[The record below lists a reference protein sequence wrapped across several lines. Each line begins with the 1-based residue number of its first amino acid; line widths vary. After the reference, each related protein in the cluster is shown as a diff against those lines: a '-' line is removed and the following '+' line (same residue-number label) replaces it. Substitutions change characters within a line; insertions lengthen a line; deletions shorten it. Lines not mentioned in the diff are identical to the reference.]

1 MCSLLH
7 TSLVLASVCLFR
19 QDSSSELH
27 VPGNGFKKKH
37 KSLPSPPSHLQQPR
51 KMLEETRVWLCML
64 CWHHTYVRHQPQ
76 PIASLCVCVCVCVC
90 SSSSSSSSSSSREKN
105 SIFTAYSSS
114 HQALSAFARLIQSNT
129 QINTMKSTYYTDR
142 KDGSR
147 DKPSAKHDQISS
159 ACNLSMG
166 YHCYML
172 FVIPD
177 VCCSILGLYSVER
190 LRYSL
195 VERFSP
201 HCPCRAPV

>member
-1 MCSLLH
+1 MYQAMVSK
-7 TSLVLASVCLFR
+7 
-19 QDSSSELH
+19 
-27 VPGNGFKKKH
+27 KKKH
-37 KSLPSPPSHLQQPR
+37 KSLPSPPFTSTAAREDAGRDLRVALHALLASH
-51 KMLEETRVWLCML
+51 
-64 CWHHTYVRHQPQ
+64 VRTSLTTA
-76 PIASLCVCVCVCVC
+76 ITSLCIHG
-90 SSSSSSSSSSSREKN
+90 RERRRKLRLHVLLVITSN
-105 SIFTAYSSS
+105 SPHLHANPIKHSNKYYEAYC
-114 HQALSAFARLIQSNT
+114 
-129 QINTMKSTYYTDR
+129 TDR
-142 KDGSR
+142 EDGRR

-201 HCPCRAPV
+201 HRPCRAPV